1 VLKTTVITTIMT
13 NKHCERHDAQANA
26 DSIVIKAIIGI
37 TYPMEIT
44 VIKTGTG
51 TIWPGTIG
59 PHTIQL

>member
-1 VLKTTVITTIMT
+1 MLKTTVITTIMA

-37 TYPMEIT
+37 TDPMDTT

-51 TIWPGTIG
+51 MIWPCTIG
-59 PHTIQL
+59 PHNIQL